1 MIFSNITMKLYEEEK
16 LVEFHLIVVL
26 LTKFLNKLISYEIF
40 INELKQGKLVSVSE
54 RLARVS
60 V

>member
-1 MIFSNITMKLYEEEK
+1 MKLYEEEK

-26 LTKFLNKLISYEIF
+26 LTKFLYKLISYEIF